1 MSVLEKGGW
10 GQALGGG
17 GLFPA
22 VAPELGEDRLPVRA
36 FGFSTVSVAGG
47 GAWLA
52 RASAESSGG
61 EMGAPKW
68 GDLSGPVPDT

>member
-1 MSVLEKGGW
+1 MSLLEKGGW
-10 GQALGGG
+10 GQTVGGG
-17 GLFPA
+17 DPFPA

-36 FGFSTVSVAGG
+36 FGFSTASVAGG

-52 RASAESSGG
+52 CVSSGSSRG
-61 EMGAPKW
+61 EMGAQKW